1 MGSTKKAPAYIISAD
16 QFEAAYALAG
26 FQGGWTAQRSACFAY
41 LVLSMPIEVAAKAHN
56 LQPCVVRDALLRID
70 IVLQF
75 AAVACGGGASVQV
88 RPHPNPDT
96 GRANMANVWDMVRAG
111 YSVDNTVN
119 NE

>member
-1 MGSTKKAPAYIISAD
+1 MATCKQAPAYLISAD

-41 LVLSMPIEVAAKAHN
+41 LVLSMPIEIAAKAHN
-56 LQPCVVRDALLRID
+56 MQPAAVRDALIMLD
-70 IVLQF
+70 TVLKF

-96 GRANMANVWDMVRAG
+96 GRANMASVWDMVRANYTG
-111 YSVDNTVN
+111 VQDGD
-119 NE
+119 E

>member
-1 MGSTKKAPAYIISAD
+1 MGSAKKAPAYIISAD

-26 FQGGWTAQRSACFAY
+26 FNGGWTAQRSACFAY
-41 LVLSMPIEVAAKAHN
+41 LVLSMPIEIAATAHN

-75 AAVACGGGASVQV
+75 AAAACGGGVSVQV
-88 RPHPNPDT
+88 RPHPSPDK

-111 YSVDNTVN
+111 YGVDNQ
-119 NE
+119 EEQE